1 MPSTLEPIKG
11 TPLKDKPAG
20 ISKCGMS
27 HATFAQHRSSS
38 QWYELS
44 ANGQTIGSPIDLDF
58 YRQVQGQEPIASFQ
72 SKQKERAK
80 V

>member
-1 MPSTLEPIKG
+1 MPISELIKG
-11 TPLKDKPAG
+11 ILLPHKPAG

-44 ANGQTIGSPIDLDF
+44 ASGQTIGSPLDLDF
-58 YRQVQGQEPIASFQ
+58 YKHDVLQGSSTRSREKTEEL
-72 SKQKERAK
+72 SK